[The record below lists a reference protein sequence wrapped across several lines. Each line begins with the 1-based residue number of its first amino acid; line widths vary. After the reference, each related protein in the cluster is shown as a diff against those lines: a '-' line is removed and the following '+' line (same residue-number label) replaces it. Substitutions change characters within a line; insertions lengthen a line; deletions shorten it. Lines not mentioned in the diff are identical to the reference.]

1 MKQILNK
8 YTSIFFLCGYFLV
21 NLVFFHSFWAEIFF
35 DNSKVGARYG
45 EVFVAEWAMDKVYQ
59 NIMSGKNPFA
69 HSNAVLYPFGLD
81 FTSTD
86 SGNGFYFVLLRPFFS
101 EHQSL
106 AIIVAAGLIFSNI
119 GMYLLLRKL
128 GISQMTSYLL
138 GLAFGYMTFL
148 TPRVG
153 HLNFMSTYV
162 FPWFFLCGYSLF
174 KEFDQK
180 TKFLFSAGTAL
191 FFVLSLYLNLYY
203 FIMIVLSI
211 SLFAIYGLIFSQ
223 KSFLHV
229 VKDNLKY
236 ILLSILLIVTFLIP
250 WLKVLYETY
259 LFEGLPKTN
268 GWGGAIE
275 FSSDLFGFFIPS
287 IYSYFLSPIAGFW
300 GTHFKFASRIFENF
314 SYPGLFIIF
323 TFITLFILKLKN
335 KLPPKLYLLIR
346 PYLYISGVFWILTL
360 GPFLHILG
368 KWGFT
373 LDDEIRIVIPL
384 PFVIFH
390 YLPFMANIRIP
401 GRLIV
406 AFIFFSYIICAY
418 LFDYLLSGKGK
429 KIKTI
434 FFFIF
439 IAIFFLDHY
448 FKIPVPPQR
457 YIPYN
462 AYKAI
467 ANDPS
472 NITVM
477 EAPSVVR
484 DGFTYF
490 GNSNGLE
497 FVEGQNIHKKP
508 VLAGYMGRIPYFK
521 SDYYKRNPFLGYMG
535 RLMDDNLEYNGGVD
549 KSDLSRWKTLDYKR
563 SIDSI
568 NFLDLKYFLLDDN
581 RTFAGTISAGLTSLG
596 FNKTLTD
603 NHFSLWQRNP
613 DKKEYLAIDIGSLD
627 DDMFLGAGWNVREEG
642 FRWSWKNASIMF
654 KVLKPRKFNLNFRA
668 AAFYKDLKTK
678 IYLNKKKITEI
689 KLTTNLENFSIPI
702 NQELSEGINFVY
714 FLFSSDY
721 RPSEVIPGNF
731 DNRLLSAKFT
741 HISLEEIK

>member
-1 MKQILNK
+1 MKQLLSK
-8 YTSIFFLCGYFLV
+8 YTSFFILCGYFLV
-21 NLVFFHSFWAEIFF
+21 NIAFFNSFWAEIIF

-59 NIMSGKNPFA
+59 NIMSGKNPFT

-106 AIIVAAGLIFSNI
+106 AIIVATGLIFANI

-128 GISQMTSYLL
+128 GISRMISYLL

-153 HLNFMSTYV
+153 HLNFMSIYV

-180 TKFLFSAGTAL
+180 IKFLFSAGTAL

-211 SLFAIYGLIFSQ
+211 SLFAIYSILFSQ
-223 KSFLHV
+223 KTFLHGI
-229 VKDNLKY
+229 KNNLKY
-236 ILLSILLIVTFLIP
+236 ILLSFLLIVIFLIP

-275 FSSDLFGFFIPS
+275 FSSDLFGFFVPS
-287 IYSYFLSPIAGFW
+287 IYSYFLSPIADFIGI
-300 GTHFKFASRIFENF
+300 HFKFASRIFENF
-314 SYPGLFIIF
+314 TYPGLFIIF

-335 KLPPKLYLLIR
+335 KLPNKLYLSIR

-368 KWGFT
+368 KWGLT
-373 LDDEIRIVIPL
+373 VDDEVRIVIPL
-384 PFVIFH
+384 PFIIFH

-418 LFDYLLSGKGK
+418 LFDYLLRNKGK
-429 KIKTI
+429 RVKTI

-439 IAIFFLDHY
+439 ITIFFLDHY
-448 FKIPVPPQR
+448 FKISVPPPQF
-457 YIPYN
+457 IPYN

-497 FVEGQNIHKKP
+497 FVEGQIIHNKP

-521 SDYYKRNPFLGYMG
+521 SDYYKRNPLLGFMG
-535 RLMDDNLEYNGGVD
+535 RLMDDNLEQNGGVD
-549 KSDLSRWKTLDYKR
+549 KSDLSRWKILDYKR

-581 RTFAGTISAGLTSLG
+581 RTFASTISAELTNLG
-596 FNKTLTD
+596 FNMTLTD
-603 NHFSLWQRNP
+603 DHFSLWQRIP
-613 DKKEYLAIDIGSLD
+613 EKKEYLSVDIGGQD
-627 DDMFLGAGWNVREEG
+627 DDMFLGAGWNTREEG
-642 FRWSWKNASIMF
+642 FRWTWKNSSVMF
-654 KVLKPRKFNLNFRA
+654 KVIKPRKFILYFQA
-668 AAFYKDLKTK
+668 SSFYKPQKVN
-678 IYLNKKKITEI
+678 IYVNKKKITAVM
-689 KLTTNLENFSIPI
+689 LPTLLEKFYIPI
-702 NQELSEGINFVY
+702 DQELGEGINFIH
-714 FLFSSDY
+714 FIFSSAY
-721 RPSEVIPGNF
+721 RPSDVILSNN
-731 DNRLLSAKFT
+731 DNRFLSAKFT
-741 HISLEEIK
+741 KVSLEEIQ